1 MTNEKHLIHSA
12 VYGILRK
19 DNKILLMR
27 RFNTGYKDGFLT
39 LPAGHIEKDELPKE
53 TMLRELEEETGLICD
68 FESIIGVYAMHR
80 ISDSGRTYVDYYFEI
95 SKYNG
100 NPEIK
105 EPKKCDHIGWYDIEA
120 IPEDILPHIKIALNH
135 IKNKAPMSEIREKD

>member
-1 MTNEKHLIHSA
+1 MPQEKHLIHSA

-39 LPAGHIEKDELPKE
+39 LPAGHIERDELPKE
-53 TMLRELEEETGLICD
+53 TMLRELKEETGLICD

-80 ISDSGRTYVDYYFEI
+80 ISDSGRTYVDYYFKI
-95 SKYNG
+95 SKYDG
-100 NPEIK
+100 DPENK
-105 EPKKCDHIGWYDIEA
+105 ESKKCDHIDWYDIED
-120 IPEDILPHIKIALNH
+120 IPENTLPHIKTALNH
-135 IKNKAPMSEIREKD
+135 IKNKAPISEIRESN

>member
-1 MTNEKHLIHSA
+1 MKNEKHLIHSA

-19 DNKILLMR
+19 GNKILLMR

-53 TMLRELEEETGLICD
+53 TMLRELKEETGLICD

-80 ISDSGRTYVDYYFEI
+80 ISSSGRTYVDYYFEI
-95 SKYNG
+95 LKYNG

-105 EPKKCDHIGWYDIEA
+105 EPGKCDHIDWYDIED
-120 IPEDILPHIKIALNH
+120 IPENTLSYIKIALNH
-135 IKNKAPMSEIREKD
+135 IKNKAPISEIREVD

>member
-1 MTNEKHLIHSA
+1 MPDEKHLIHSA

-68 FESIIGVYAMHR
+68 LESIIGVYAMHR
-80 ISDSGRTYVDYYFEI
+80 ISSSGRTYVDYYFEI
-95 SKYNG
+95 LKYNG

-105 EPKKCDHIGWYDIEA
+105 EPEKCDQMDWYDIED
-120 IPEDILPHIKIALNH
+120 IPENTLPHIKTALNH
-135 IKNKAPMSEIREKD
+135 IKNKASISEIREKE

>member
-1 MTNEKHLIHSA
+1 MAEEKHLIHSA

-53 TMLRELEEETGLICD
+53 TMLRELKEETGLICD

-80 ISDSGRTYVDYYFEI
+80 ISNSGRTYVDYYFEI
-95 SKYNG
+95 LKYDG
-100 NPEIK
+100 NPKIK
-105 EPKKCDHIGWYDIEA
+105 EPQKCDEMNWYEIEN
-120 IPEDILPHIKIALNH
+120 IPENTLPHIKTALNH
-135 IKNKAPMSEIREKD
+135 IKNKAPISEIRESD

>member
-19 DNKILLMR
+19 DNKIFLMR

-80 ISDSGRTYVDYYFEI
+80 ISDSGRTYVDYYFGI

-105 EPKKCDHIGWYDIEA
+105 EPEKCDHIDWYDIEA
-120 IPEDILPHIKIALNH
+120 IPENTLPHIKIALNH
-135 IKNKAPMSEIREKD
+135 IKNKAPISEMRETD

>member
-19 DNKILLMR
+19 NNKILLMR
-27 RFNTGYKDGFLT
+27 RFNTGYKDGFFT

-53 TMLRELEEETGLICD
+53 TMLRELKEEVGLISD
-68 FESIIGVYAMHR
+68 LESLVGVYAMHR

-95 SKYNG
+95 LKYTG

-105 EPKKCDHIGWYDIEA
+105 EPEKCDYIGWYEIENV
-120 IPEDILPHIKIALNH
+120 PENTLSHVKIALNH
-135 IKNKAPMSEIREKD
+135 IKNKAAISEIRE

>member
-1 MTNEKHLIHSA
+1 MANEKHLIHSA

-53 TMLRELEEETGLICD
+53 TMLRELKEEIGLICD
-68 FESIIGVYAMHR
+68 LESLVGVYAMHR

-95 SKYNG
+95 LKYKG

-105 EPKKCDHIGWYDIEA
+105 EQEKCDHIDWYNIEN
-120 IPEDILPHIKIALNH
+120 IPENTLSHVKIALNH
-135 IKNKAPMSEIREKD
+135 IKNKAPISEMREVG